1 MKNVTK
7 ITMAI
12 FLGLGITAALSAAY
26 AQEGAK
32 VEQVM
37 QQAVETPSVLIE
49 VNGLVCDFC
58 AQAIKKVF
66 SKKEEVANV
75 VVDLSAKQI
84 SVWFVDGKSLDAE
97 ALTKLVKDAGY
108 NVVRIHNA
116 TEEV

>member
-7 ITMAI
+7 TTMAI
-12 FLGLGITAALSAAY
+12 LLGLGITTVLPAAN

-32 VEQVM
+32 AEQVT

-75 VVDLSAKQI
+75 MVDLSAKQI

-97 ALTKLVKDAGY
+97 TLTKLVKDAGY
-108 NVVRIHNA
+108 NVVRIHSVV
-116 TEEV
+116 EEV